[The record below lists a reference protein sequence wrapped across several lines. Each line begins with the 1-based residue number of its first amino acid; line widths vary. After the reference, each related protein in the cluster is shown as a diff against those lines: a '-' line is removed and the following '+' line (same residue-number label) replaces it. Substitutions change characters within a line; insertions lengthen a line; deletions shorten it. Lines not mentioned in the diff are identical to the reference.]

1 MKRLIVYLFVWLAVL
16 IGCTTEADRSRM
28 RSSLD
33 SINMLNRNGQPFTID
48 DVQPYVSFFDDHG
61 TANDRLLAH
70 YLLGR
75 AYHEAGEAPM
85 ALECYQ
91 HALECAD
98 TTAVGCDYYQ
108 LSRVHA
114 QMAELYYQLHLYSL
128 QIEAYRNAIKFSLKS
143 GNEQAAMNDLEQ
155 VSSGYE
161 QMGMSD
167 SALFFLD
174 SITSWYEHRGLLQDA
189 AITRGRSLSLLISQK
204 NYQKAKDYMASYERL
219 SGLFND
225 TGDIEKGYEIY
236 YYYKGLVMLSEAKL
250 DSAEYFFHKELALGK
265 DLNNQNAGASGL
277 VLLYESRHMPDSAL
291 KYSKY
296 SYTVNDSLFLYT
308 ASEDINRMKAMHDY
322 SRMQQ
327 FANKKT
333 EEANH
338 ERERRNIL
346 LCVILFAV
354 LVGYELY
361 RRSVKAYSKLDKSYQ
376 TIQKIQQRITHLEA
390 ERDRKVSE
398 IETEKE
404 QHDKDVASI
413 SQKYDKRIEQL
424 RDRVD
429 SVQREAFERI
439 GRGRAIYRAALRNT
453 PIRSREDEKC
463 LIEYYSVFHYESYH
477 KWMEEYED
485 LTIRYLVILI
495 LQEMGKPDSD
505 IEQLLC
511 VSSGALRTAKS
522 RINAKKKS

>member
-70 YLLGR
+70 YLLGL
-75 AYHEAGEAPM
+75 AYYDHGEAPM
-85 ALECYQ
+85 ALKCYQ
-91 HALECAD
+91 DAVDCAD
-98 TTAVGCDYYQ
+98 TTDADCDYAQ
-108 LSRVHA
+108 LARVYA
-114 QMAELYYQLHLYSL
+114 QMSQVFYSQELYQEQLTYTKQSVRYAWRGGDTL
-128 QIEAYRNAIKFSLKS
+128 
-143 GNEQAAMNDLEQ
+143 AALM
-155 VSSGYE
+155 SYE
-161 QMGMSD
+161 QEAHAYKGLNHKD
-167 SALFFLD
+167 SAIAVIEKVSMLYDTLG
-174 SITSWYEHRGLLQDA
+174 YPAHA
-189 AITRGRSLSLLISQK
+189 AISLGGVIRIYLDEGE
-204 NYQKAKDYMASYERL
+204 YGKAKRSIERYEKE
-219 SGLFND
+219 SGLFSPN
-225 TGDIEKGYEIY
+225 GDIEQGREIFY
-236 YYYKGLVMLSEAKL
+236 KIKGLYFLYTNKL
-250 DSAEYFFHKELALGK
+250 DSAEFYFRKELRTGK
-265 DLNNQNAGASGL
+265 DFNNQNAAARGL
-277 VLLYESRHMPDSAL
+277 TLLYQRLQNPDSLA
-291 KYSKY
+291 KYSMY
-296 SYTVNDSLFLYT
+296 AYALNDSIY
-308 ASEDINRMKAMHDY
+308 ARMTTQTVERMHAMYDY
-322 SRMQQ
+322 SRHQELARQ
-327 FANKKT
+327 EEKK
-333 EEANH
+333 ASQ
-338 ERERRNIL
+338 RIVIIWI
-346 LCVILFAV
+346 CVGVILFAV

-376 TIQKIQQRITHLEA
+376 TIQKIQQWITHLEA
-390 ERDRKVSE
+390 ERDHKVSE

-485 LTIRYLVILI
+485 LTVRYLAILI
-495 LQEMGKPDSD
+495 LQEMGKQDSD